1 MQNTRLNALFLTF
14 LMVISPLTWSQNSTI
29 SIRIIFDVNSAF
41 CAIKTNGVLNSSNR
55 SAALAGSGHG
65 TSSTN
70 SMLALENGENDITLE
85 FGALDWFSDGT
96 DKGRFNPD
104 SSCTLSLVQIKDGK
118 ATQLD
123 NIKVTINKDMT
134 PYVSESGNG
143 QGRISINAE
152 KIKAYQVVEGHFPED
167 YFNKDYFP
175 VNMELYRFTKKIVL
189 QGLPEWKWVNATR
202 FVANPA
208 QIQALQQ
215 QYQELWNDFAGKN
228 DGAIKAKLHESLHA
242 WAITTKSEPDEV
254 YNDFNFVDGFKNKNF
269 KMSPIN
275 WNDYEIEV
283 MNKGRLVR
291 FINKSIPTYS
301 PLTYYILDENGN
313 ERLRTYSPIFSLVDG
328 KFIPVI

>member
-14 LMVISPLTWSQNSTI
+14 LMFISPLTWSQNSTI
-29 SIRIIFDVNSAF
+29 SIRTIFDVNSAF

-96 DKGRFNPD
+96 DKGRFHPD

-134 PYVSESGNG
+134 PYVSESGND

-208 QIQALQQ
+208 QIQALKQ
-215 QYQELWNDFAGKN
+215 QYQDLWNDFASRN

-242 WAITTKSEPDEV
+242 WAITTKSEPDDV

-269 KMSPIN
+269 KMIPIN

-301 PLTYYILDENGN
+301 LLTYYILDENGN

-328 KFIPVI
+328 TFIPVI

>member
-1 MQNTRLNALFLTF
+1 M
-14 LMVISPLTWSQNSTI
+14 
-29 SIRIIFDVNSAF
+29 
-41 CAIKTNGVLNSSNR
+41 
-55 SAALAGSGHG
+55 G
-65 TSSTN
+65 TSSTD
-70 SMLALENGENDITLE
+70 SMLALENGVNDITLE

-96 DKGRFNPD
+96 DKGRFHPD

-123 NIKVTINKDMT
+123 NIKVTINKNMT

-215 QYQELWNDFAGKN
+215 QYQDLWNDFAGRN
-228 DGAIKAKLHESLHA
+228 DGTIKAKLHESLHA
-242 WAITTKSEPDEV
+242 WAITTKSEPDDV

-269 KMSPIN
+269 KMIPIN

-283 MNKGRLVR
+283 MNKGRMVR

-301 PLTYYILDENGN
+301 PLTYYILDDNGN
-313 ERLRTYSPIFSLVDG
+313 ERLRTYSPIFSLVNG
-328 KFIPVI
+328 KLIPVI

>member
-14 LMVISPLTWSQNSTI
+14 LMFISPLTWSQNSTI
-29 SIRIIFDVNSAF
+29 SIRTIFDVNSAF

-96 DKGRFNPD
+96 DKGRFHPD

-134 PYVSESGNG
+134 PYVSESGND

-208 QIQALQQ
+208 QIQALKQ
-215 QYQELWNDFAGKN
+215 QYQDLWNDFASRN

-242 WAITTKSEPDEV
+242 WAITTKSEPDDV

-269 KMSPIN
+269 KMIPIN

-301 PLTYYILDENGN
+301 LLTYYILDENGN

-328 KFIPVI
+328 RFIPVI